1 MKKLTAGIFTVLMGL
16 VSVNAA
22 DAAVAS
28 QGYVDFKVGEN
39 TTAIDGLSRTVQAN
53 KEAAD
58 AVAGRVTTAEGKI
71 TAAEGKITTL
81 ETDVGTLKTQV
92 ADETTGLIKKVTE
105 LKTQIDDVSE
115 GNLTIKN
122 GAINTDQLADN
133 SVTEIKLANNS
144 VTEAK
149 LATDL
154 ANKIN
159 AAQTATQ
166 VGSAIDTKINELNLA
181 ETYEALNN
189 KTQSVN
195 EGSTEDQYPS
205 AKAVYTAVSTLQNG
219 AVKNNADAIEAI
231 NNETTGILA
240 LAKSYADGKAST
252 AQAGAEATAASA
264 LSTAKTELTTEIN
277 KKANSADVY
286 TKTEADNAF
295 MTSDEVEGKIE
306 AAVAENGAV
315 KTVVDTAVST
325 LKNGAV
331 KDNADAIKAIQESE
345 YANSGISAEKVSA
358 YDAYDTAIKANATA
372 AANAAAAASTAE
384 SNAKT
389 YALGKAN
396 AALTASVK
404 YTDDYITSLGLQQIA
419 SVPVDCSNDTNY
431 CTLTANADGF
441 AWEVIARV
449 EGETVEGRTA
459 VTSEA
464 TAKPAAPAALT
475 E

>member
-22 DAAVAS
+22 DATVAS
-28 QGYVDFKVGEN
+28 QGYVDFKVDKN
-39 TTAIDGLSRTVQAN
+39 TTAISELSGTVQAN

-81 ETDVGTLKTQV
+81 ESDVGTLETDVGTLKTQV

-105 LKTQIDDVSE
+105 LKTQIDNVSE

-133 SVTEIKLANNS
+133 SVTE
-144 VTEAK
+144 AK

-166 VGSAIDTKINELNLA
+166 VDSAIDTKITALSLA

-189 KTQSVN
+189 KTQLVN

-205 AKAVYTAVSTLQNG
+205 AKAVYTAVSTLENG
-219 AVKNNADAIEAI
+219 AVKNNTDAIEAI

-240 LAKSYADGKAST
+240 SAKSYADEKAST

-264 LSTAKTELTTEIN
+264 LSTAKTELTTEIG

-286 TKTEADNAF
+286 TKTEADEAF
-295 MTSDEVEGKIE
+295 LTSAEVKDEIE

-325 LKNGAV
+325 LENGAV
-331 KDNADAIKAIQESE
+331 KNNADAIKAIKESE
-345 YANSGISAEKVSA
+345 YANSGITKEKVSA

-372 AANAAAAASTAE
+372 AANAAAAATTAE

-431 CTLTANADGF
+431 CTLTANANGF

>member
-39 TTAIDGLSRTVQAN
+39 TTAIDGLSRTVQTN

-71 TAAEGKITTL
+71 TTAEGKITTL
-81 ETDVGTLKTQV
+81 ESDVDTLQAQV

-105 LKTQIDDVSE
+105 LKTQIDNVSE

-122 GAINTDQLADN
+122 GAINTDQLA
-133 SVTEIKLANNS
+133 NNS
-144 VTEAK
+144 VTETK

-166 VGSAIDTKINELNLA
+166 VSSAIDTKINELNLA
-181 ETYEALNN
+181 ETYEALDN

-195 EGSTEDQYPS
+195 ESSTEDQYPS
-205 AKAVYTAVSTLQNG
+205 AKAVYTAVSTLENG
-219 AVKNNADAIEAI
+219 TVKNNTDAIEAI

-240 LAKSYADGKAST
+240 QAKTYADGKASA
-252 AQAGAEATAASA
+252 AQAGAEQAAASA

-325 LKNGAV
+325 LENGAV
-331 KDNADAIKAIQESE
+331 KSNADAIKAIQESE
-345 YANSGISAEKVSA
+345 YAKSGITKEKVLA

-372 AANAAAAASTAE
+372 AANAAAAATTAE

-419 SVPVDCSNDTNY
+419 SVPVQCSDNTNY

>member
-39 TTAIDGLSRTVQAN
+39 TTAIDGLSRTVQTN

-71 TAAEGKITTL
+71 TTAEGKITTL
-81 ETDVGTLKTQV
+81 ESGVDTLQAQV

-105 LKTQIDDVSE
+105 LKTQIDNVSE

-122 GAINTDQLADN
+122 GAINTDQLA
-133 SVTEIKLANNS
+133 NNS
-144 VTEAK
+144 VTETK

-166 VGSAIDTKINELNLA
+166 VSSAIDTKINELNLA
-181 ETYEALNN
+181 ETYEALDN

-195 EGSTEDQYPS
+195 ESSTEDQYPS
-205 AKAVYTAVSTLQNG
+205 AKAVYTAVSTLENG
-219 AVKNNADAIEAI
+219 TVKNNTDAIEAI

-240 LAKSYADGKAST
+240 QAKTYADGKASA
-252 AQAGAEATAASA
+252 AQAGAEQTAASA

-315 KTVVDTAVST
+315 KTVVDTAVSA
-325 LKNGAV
+325 LENGAV
-331 KDNADAIKAIQESE
+331 KNNADAIKAIQESE
-345 YANSGISAEKVSA
+345 YAKSGITKEKVLA

-372 AANAAAAASTAE
+372 AADAAAAASTAE

-431 CTLTANADGF
+431 CTLTANANGF

-459 VTSEA
+459 VTSKA

>member
-39 TTAIDGLSRTVQAN
+39 TTAINGLSGTVQAN
-53 KEAAD
+53 KAAAD
-58 AVAGRVTTAEGKI
+58 AVADRVTTAEGKI

-81 ETDVGTLKTQV
+81 ENDVGTLKTQV

-105 LKTQIDDVSE
+105 LKTQIDNVSE

-122 GAINTDQLADN
+122 GAINTDQLA
-133 SVTEIKLANNS
+133 NNS
-144 VTEAK
+144 VTETK

-154 ANKIN
+154 ATKIN

-166 VGSAIDTKINELNLA
+166 VGSAIDTKITALNLA
-181 ETYEALNN
+181 ETYEALDN
-189 KTQSVN
+189 KTQLVN

-205 AKAVYTAVSTLQNG
+205 AKAVYTAVSTLENG
-219 AVKNNADAIEAI
+219 AVKNNTDAIEAI

-240 LAKSYADGKAST
+240 SAKSYADEKASA

-315 KTVVDTAVST
+315 KTVVDTAVSA
-325 LKNGAV
+325 LENGAV
-331 KDNADAIKAIQESE
+331 KNNADAIKAIQESE
-345 YANSGISAEKVSA
+345 YAKSEITKEKVLA

-372 AANAAAAASTAE
+372 AAGAAAAASTAE

-419 SVPVDCSNDTNY
+419 SVPVDCSNNTNY
-431 CTLTANADGF
+431 CTLTANANGF

-459 VTSEA
+459 VTSKA

>member
-115 GNLTIKN
+115 GNLTIKD
-122 GAINTDQLADN
+122 GAINTAQ
-133 SVTEIKLANNS
+133 LANNS
-144 VTEAK
+144 VTETK

-189 KTQSVN
+189 KTQLVN

-205 AKAVYTAVSTLQNG
+205 AKAVYTAVSTLENG
-219 AVKNNADAIEAI
+219 AVKN
-231 NNETTGILA
+231 
-240 LAKSYADGKAST
+240 
-252 AQAGAEATAASA
+252 
-264 LSTAKTELTTEIN
+264 
-277 KKANSADVY
+277 
-286 TKTEADNAF
+286 
-295 MTSDEVEGKIE
+295 
-306 AAVAENGAV
+306 
-315 KTVVDTAVST
+315 
-325 LKNGAV
+325 
-331 KDNADAIKAIQESE
+331 NADAIKAIQESE
-345 YANSGISAEKVSA
+345 YAKSGITKEKVLA

-372 AANAAAAASTAE
+372 AADAAAAASTAE

-431 CTLTANADGF
+431 CTLTANANGF

-459 VTSEA
+459 VTSKA
-464 TAKPAAPAALT
+464 TAKPAAPAALN

>member
-1 MKKLTAGIFTVLMGL
+1 MGL

-39 TTAIDGLSRTVQAN
+39 TTAIDGLSRTVQTN

-71 TAAEGKITTL
+71 TTAEGKITTL
-81 ETDVGTLKTQV
+81 ESGVDTLQAQV

-105 LKTQIDDVSE
+105 LKTQIDNVSE

-122 GAINTDQLADN
+122 GAINTDQLA
-133 SVTEIKLANNS
+133 NNS
-144 VTEAK
+144 VTETK

-166 VGSAIDTKINELNLA
+166 VSSAIDTKINELNLA
-181 ETYEALNN
+181 ETYEALDN

-195 EGSTEDQYPS
+195 ESSTEDQYPS
-205 AKAVYTAVSTLQNG
+205 AKAVYTAVSTLENG
-219 AVKNNADAIEAI
+219 TVKNNTDAIEAI

-240 LAKSYADGKAST
+240 QAKTYADGKASA
-252 AQAGAEATAASA
+252 AQAGAEQTAASA

-315 KTVVDTAVST
+315 KTVVDTAVSA
-325 LKNGAV
+325 LENGAV
-331 KDNADAIKAIQESE
+331 KNNADAIKAIQESE
-345 YANSGISAEKVSA
+345 YAKSGITKEKVLA

-372 AANAAAAASTAE
+372 AADAAAAASTAE

-431 CTLTANADGF
+431 CTLTANANGF

>member
-39 TTAIDGLSRTVQAN
+39 TTAIDGLSRTVQTN

-71 TAAEGKITTL
+71 TTL
-81 ETDVGTLKTQV
+81 ESDVDTLQAQV

-105 LKTQIDDVSE
+105 LKTQIDNVSE

-122 GAINTDQLADN
+122 GAINTDQLA
-133 SVTEIKLANNS
+133 NNS
-144 VTEAK
+144 VTETK

-166 VGSAIDTKINELNLA
+166 VSSAIDTKINELNLA

-189 KTQSVN
+189 KTQLVN

-240 LAKSYADGKAST
+240 SAKSYADGKADT
-252 AQAGAEATAASA
+252 AQADAEATAASA
-264 LSTAKTELTTEIN
+264 LSAAKTELTTEIN

-286 TKTEADNAF
+286 TKTEADEAF

-315 KTVVDTAVST
+315 KTVVDTAVSN
-325 LKNGAV
+325 LEQGAV
-331 KDNADAIKAIQESE
+331 KSNADAIKAIQESE

-372 AANAAAAASTAE
+372 AADAAAAATTAE

-404 YTDDYITSLGLQQIA
+404 YTDDYISSLGLQQIA
-419 SVPVDCSNDTNY
+419 SVPVQCSDNTNY
-431 CTLTANADGF
+431 CTLTANASGF

-464 TAKPAAPAALT
+464 TAKPAAPAALN

>member
-53 KEAAD
+53 KTAAD
-58 AVAGRVTTAEGKI
+58 AVADRVTTAEGKI

-105 LKTQIDDVSE
+105 LKTQIDNVSE
-115 GNLTIKN
+115 GNLTIKD
-122 GAINTDQLADN
+122 GAINTAQLADN
-133 SVTEIKLANNS
+133 SVTE
-144 VTEAK
+144 TK

-166 VGSAIDTKINELNLA
+166 VGSAIDTKITALKLA

-205 AKAVYTAVSTLQNG
+205 AKAVYTAVSTLENG
-219 AVKNNADAIEAI
+219 AVKNNTDAIEAI

-240 LAKSYADGKAST
+240 TAKSYTDTQDAATLASAKSYADGKASA

-264 LSTAKTELTTEIN
+264 LSTAKAELTTEIN

-315 KTVVDTAVST
+315 KTVVDTAVSA
-325 LKNGAV
+325 LENGAV
-331 KDNADAIKAIQESE
+331 KNNADAIEAINNETT
-345 YANSGISAEKVSA
+345 GILAQ
-358 YDAYDTAIKANATA
+358 
-372 AANAAAAASTAE
+372 
-384 SNAKT
+384 AKT
-389 YALGKAN
+389 YAVGKAN

-404 YTDDYITSLGLQQIA
+404 YTDDYISSLGLQQIA

-431 CTLTANADGF
+431 CTLTANANGF

-459 VTSEA
+459 VTPAA
-464 TAKPAAPAALT
+464 TTKPAAPAALT

>member
-39 TTAIDGLSRTVQAN
+39 TTAINGLSGTVQAN
-53 KEAAD
+53 KAAAD
-58 AVAGRVTTAEGKI
+58 AVADRVTTAEGKI

-81 ETDVGTLKTQV
+81 ENDVGTLKTQV

-105 LKTQIDDVSE
+105 LKTQIDNVSE

-122 GAINTDQLADN
+122 GAINTDQLA
-133 SVTEIKLANNS
+133 NNS
-144 VTEAK
+144 VTETK

-154 ANKIN
+154 ATKIN
-159 AAQTATQ
+159 AAQTEAQ
-166 VGSAIDTKINELNLA
+166 VGSAIDTKITALNLA

-205 AKAVYTAVSTLQNG
+205 AKAVYTAVSTLENG
-219 AVKNNADAIEAI
+219 AVKNNTDAIEAI

-240 LAKSYADGKAST
+240 SAKSYADEKASA

-286 TKTEADNAF
+286 TKTEADNTF

-325 LKNGAV
+325 LENGAV
-331 KDNADAIKAIQESE
+331 KNNADAIKAIKDSE
-345 YANSGISAEKVSA
+345 YANSGITKEKVLA
-358 YDAYDTAIKANATA
+358 YDAYDTAIKANAIA
-372 AANAAAAASTAE
+372 AADAAAAASTAE

-419 SVPVDCSNDTNY
+419 SVPVDCSNNTNY
-431 CTLTANADGF
+431 CTLTANANGF
-441 AWEVIARV
+441 AWEVIARF

-459 VTSEA
+459 VTSKA

>member
-39 TTAIDGLSRTVQAN
+39 TTAINGLSGTVQAN
-53 KEAAD
+53 KAAAD
-58 AVAGRVTTAEGKI
+58 AVADRVTTAEGKI

-81 ETDVGTLKTQV
+81 ENDVGTLKTQV

-105 LKTQIDDVSE
+105 LKTQIDNVSE

-122 GAINTDQLADN
+122 GAINTDQLA
-133 SVTEIKLANNS
+133 NNS
-144 VTEAK
+144 VTETK

-154 ANKIN
+154 ATKIN

-166 VGSAIDTKINELNLA
+166 VGSAIDTKITALNLA
-181 ETYEALNN
+181 ETYEALDN
-189 KTQSVN
+189 KTQLVN

-205 AKAVYTAVSTLQNG
+205 AKAVYTAVSTLENG
-219 AVKNNADAIEAI
+219 AVKNNTDAIEAI

-240 LAKSYADGKAST
+240 SAKSYADEKASA

-315 KTVVDTAVST
+315 KTVVDTAVSA
-325 LKNGAV
+325 LENGAV
-331 KDNADAIKAIQESE
+331 KNNADAIKAIQESE
-345 YANSGISAEKVSA
+345 YAKSGITKEKVLA

-372 AANAAAAASTAE
+372 AAGAAAAASTAE

-419 SVPVDCSNDTNY
+419 SVPVDCSNNTNY
-431 CTLTANADGF
+431 CTLTANANGF

-459 VTSEA
+459 VTSKA

>member
-39 TTAIDGLSRTVQAN
+39 TTAIDGLSRTVQTN

-71 TAAEGKITTL
+71 TTL
-81 ETDVGTLKTQV
+81 ESDVDTLQAQV

-105 LKTQIDDVSE
+105 LKTQIDNVSE

-122 GAINTDQLADN
+122 GAINTDQLA
-133 SVTEIKLANNS
+133 NNS
-144 VTEAK
+144 VTETK

-205 AKAVYTAVSTLQNG
+205 AKAVYTAVSTLENG
-219 AVKNNADAIEAI
+219 AVKDNADAIKAI

-240 LAKSYADGKAST
+240 SAKSYADGKADT
-252 AQAGAEATAASA
+252 AQADAEATAASA

-372 AANAAAAASTAE
+372 AADAAAAATTAE

-404 YTDDYITSLGLQQIA
+404 YTDDYISSLGLQQIA

-431 CTLTANADGF
+431 CTLTANASGF

>member
-92 ADETTGLIKKVTE
+92 ADETTGLIKQVTE

-122 GAINTDQLADN
+122 GAINTDQLA
-133 SVTEIKLANNS
+133 NNS
-144 VTEAK
+144 VTETK

-295 MTSDEVEGKIE
+295 MTSDEVKAEINT
-306 AAVAENGAV
+306 AVAENGAV

-345 YANSGISAEKVSA
+345 YANSGI
-358 YDAYDTAIKANATA
+358 
-372 AANAAAAASTAE
+372 
-384 SNAKT
+384 
-389 YALGKAN
+389 
-396 AALTASVK
+396 
-404 YTDDYITSLGLQQIA
+404 
-419 SVPVDCSNDTNY
+419 
-431 CTLTANADGF
+431 
-441 AWEVIARV
+441 
-449 EGETVEGRTA
+449 
-459 VTSEA
+459 
-464 TAKPAAPAALT
+464 
-475 E
+475 